1 MVLLFVRKVKSNNV
15 MKQSALVLKY
25 IKTIDAFRFS
35 ANLAGICQ

>member
-15 MKQSALVLKY
+15 MKQSVYMLKY
-25 IKTIDAFRFS
+25 IKTIDTFCFS